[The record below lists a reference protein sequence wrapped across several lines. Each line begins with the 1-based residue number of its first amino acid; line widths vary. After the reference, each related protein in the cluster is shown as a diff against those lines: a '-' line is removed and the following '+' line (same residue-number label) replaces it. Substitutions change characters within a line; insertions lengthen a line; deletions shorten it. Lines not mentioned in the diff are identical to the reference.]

1 MLIDPLCY
9 THALQC
15 TTTGVEITKASAG
28 IIIYYYRDGKLLFK
42 FYSFI
47 SPFVGGFIGIVWDQI
62 VYAMIEQLKTD
73 IDRI

>member
-1 MLIDPLCY
+1 M
-9 THALQC
+9 
-15 TTTGVEITKASAG
+15 V
-28 IIIYYYRDGKLLFK
+28 IIIYYYKDGKWLVRLLFIAY
-42 FYSFI
+42 FMI